1 MNYSVAIDYEGLLSK
16 KGRHKIYRKPRVGEE
31 EACRESSVSSC
42 GLRVGNE
49 RIILAVV
56 SDGPLPGSM
65 VVN

>member
-1 MNYSVAIDYEGLLSK
+1 MNYSIAIGFEGNS
-16 KGRHKIYRKPRVGEE
+16 RRKEDAKSIASRVGKE
-31 EACRESSVSSC
+31 EACRESSVSPC

-49 RIILAVV
+49 RIILAAV